1 MKGRLGFALSAP
13 IVLGIVML
21 LAVPAVAQTASQTF
35 TIPSVSASAP
45 PKIDGTLD
53 DPAWKNAAHVQL
65 EWDFTFRR
73 PAAEATDAYLLLD
86 QKYLYVA
93 FVAKQTEPI
102 VATQH
107 SNDQPLGAD
116 DVFRIY
122 LWPAGDQG
130 FEYGFVTNPVGAR
143 YQFSGENA
151 AFSPVWDSV
160 AKTTPDGWIATMRI
174 PLNIMR
180 GDGRKTWRVQF
191 DRRVRNSNQTF
202 EWAHNEA
209 QGGTDSSIYA
219 GYLQGMTVSANSV
232 RAKPRLN
239 VYELGQFASAASGG
253 STSRVGADLAF
264 PITQTASFIATFHP
278 DYSNVE
284 LDQQSISPTAF
295 PRRFQE
301 VRPFFTQGAGFY
313 NNFNCNDCVDFPLLY
328 TPAIPTPTTGYAV
341 EGSQGTFSFGAFSS
355 LGFQRTDSAQA
366 VSWRRPDRH
375 ATILFQRQGVDMPG
389 LHDVASFGQFQVG
402 NAHNFSVYTTLG
414 QQTGTLVPHPGNGG
428 YAEYG
433 VNLYTPKSGFFAAY
447 HDVGSEYGPVDS
459 FNSFNDVKGPTAYG
473 YREFD
478 FGPKAFVQSLVISQ
492 DFNRY
497 HSHAGTLN
505 FFNYSSAISIQT
517 RNKLYVELD
526 LGSTFLNFGGVP
538 GGFANQD
545 GLYIS
550 YGGNTSTPIT
560 FSYYLG
566 RFAGGYLHSITR
578 AVSFKI
584 GPRGTLTL
592 QANNTRDALD
602 NGTLLEQW
610 LERAS
615 FGYQIAPGE
624 SFAIGL
630 RRIIGAG
637 PPFFGQSRFLNA
649 TNVSFALYKRIP
661 HAEIYFAYGDPNQLQ
676 TRHDVILKLI
686 QYFGADK
693 GT

>member
-1 MKGRLGFALSAP
+1 MV
-13 IVLGIVML
+13 VL
-21 LAVPAVAQTASQTF
+21 ASPAAAQTASQTF
-35 TIPSVSASAP
+35 TIPSVTTSAP
-45 PKIDGTLD
+45 PKIDGTID

-65 EWDFTFRR
+65 AWDFTFRR
-73 PAAEATDAYLLLD
+73 PAAEATDAYLLMD

-116 DVFRIY
+116 DVVRIY

-143 YQFSGENA
+143 FQFSGENA
-151 AFSPVWDSV
+151 AFSPVWDSAV
-160 AKTTPDGWIATMRI
+160 KTTPDGWSATMRI

-191 DRRVRNSNQTF
+191 DRRIRNSNQVT
-202 EWAHNEA
+202 EWAHAES

-219 GYLQGMTVSANSV
+219 GYLNGMTVSANSV

-239 VYELGQFASAASGG
+239 VYELGQYASAAAGG
-253 STSRVGADLAF
+253 STSRVGADLAV
-264 PITQTASFIATFHP
+264 PITQTASLVATFHP

-284 LDQQSISPTAF
+284 LDQQTISPSAF

-313 NNFNCNDCVDFPLLY
+313 NNFNCNDCVDIGLY

-341 EGSQGTFSFGAFSS
+341 EGTQGTYSFGAFSS
-355 LGFQRTDSAQA
+355 LGVRRTDSAQA
-366 VSWRRPDRH
+366 VTWRRPDRR
-375 ATILFQRQGVDMPG
+375 AAILFQRQGVDMLG
-389 LHDVASFGQFQVG
+389 LHDVATFGQFQIS

-414 QQTGTLVPHPGNGG
+414 QQTGTLVPHPGNGN

-433 VNLYTPKSGFFAAY
+433 FNLYTPKSGIFGAY
-447 HDVGSEYGPVDS
+447 HEVGSEFGPVDTFS
-459 FNSFNDVKGPTAYG
+459 SFNDVKGPTVYA

-478 FGPKAFVQSLVISQ
+478 FGPKAFVQSLVLSH
-492 DFNRY
+492 DFQLY
-497 HSHAGTLN
+497 HSHAGALN
-505 FFNYSSAISIQT
+505 YFNYSSAISIQT
-517 RNKLYVELD
+517 RNKFYVELD
-526 LGSTFLNFGGVP
+526 LGSNYLNFGGVP
-538 GGFANQD
+538 GGFDNQD

-550 YGGNTSTPIT
+550 YGGNTSTPII

-566 RFAGGYLHSITR
+566 RFAAGYLHSITR
-578 AVSFKI
+578 SASFKV

-602 NGTLLEQW
+602 NGTLLQQW
-610 LERAS
+610 LERVS

-624 SFAIGL
+624 TFAIGV
-630 RRIIGAG
+630 RKIIGTG
-637 PPFFGQSRFLNA
+637 PPFFGPGRFING
-649 TNVSFALYKRIP
+649 TNLSIALYKRIP

-686 QYFGADK
+686 QYLGADK
-693 GT
+693 GV